1 MRSDRR
7 ERLRD
12 GEKAGG
18 PLTGQRVTKAGCGRD
33 DNRVYYKKGR
43 VTALRNCCQ
52 AAADTL

>member
-1 MRSDRR
+1 MRLSW
-7 ERLRD
+7 
-12 GEKAGG
+12 
-18 PLTGQRVTKAGCGRD
+18 RVTNAGCGRD